1 MCLTSTISLTGLPA
15 WRASPQWSRPIPVYR
30 RHPDELARMSNVLNT
45 KPELLLEF
53 WGHLEKP
60 GGETVVLFLDCAT
73 SATTRSMID
82 FGAAARLGGTTDRR
96 CHDPACCRPVA
107 YLTI

>member
-1 MCLTSTISLTGLPA
+1 MA
-15 WRASPQWSRPIPVYR
+15 
-30 RHPDELARMSNVLNT
+30 NVLNT

-73 SATTRSMID
+73 SATTRSMTD
-82 FGAAARLGGTTDRR
+82 FQCGGRLGGTTDRR
-96 CHDPACCRPVA
+96 CHDPYCLSAVAVA
-107 YLTI
+107 YGLSDQ